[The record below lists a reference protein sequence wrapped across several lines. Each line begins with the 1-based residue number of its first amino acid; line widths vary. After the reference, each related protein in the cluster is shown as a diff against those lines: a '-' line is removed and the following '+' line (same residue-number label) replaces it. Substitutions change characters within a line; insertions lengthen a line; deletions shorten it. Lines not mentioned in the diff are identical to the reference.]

1 MYVNIIYNEAVRIK
15 SFFWNTIIIY
25 LIFYFWGDDMNYITV
40 SFIAVGLAADAFA
53 VSVANGIAMKK
64 CYRMY
69 YSLIFGFYFGL
80 FQFVMPII
88 GFYMGRMFAGVIEN
102 FSNWIAFGLLALIG
116 VKMIYETLKN
126 EKGNECDTKMDHILS
141 VKNMCMLAVA
151 TSIDA
156 CAVGVSFALTKTP
169 LILPAVII
177 GVIAFGF
184 SAAGVFIGKQ
194 IGGLLNK
201 GAGIIGGVIL
211 VIIGAK
217 ILLT

>member
-1 MYVNIIYNEAVRIK
+1 
-15 SFFWNTIIIY
+15 
-25 LIFYFWGDDMNYITV
+25 MNLFTV
-40 SFIAVGLAADAFA
+40 SFLAVGLAADAFA
-53 VSVANGIAMKK
+53 VSVANGIVMKK

-69 YSLIFGFYFGL
+69 YSLMFGFYFGL
-80 FQFVMPII
+80 FQFAMPII
-88 GFYMGRMFAGVIEN
+88 GFYLGIMFTGVIES
-102 FSNWIAFGLLALIG
+102 FSNWIAFGLLSLIG
-116 VKMIYETLKN
+116 AKMIYEALKN
-126 EKGNECDTKMDHILS
+126 EMENECGVNIDQILS
-141 VKNMCMLAVA
+141 VKNMCILAVA

-177 GVIAFGF
+177 GVIAFCF

-201 GAGIIGGVIL
+201 GAGIIGGLIL
-211 VIIGAK
+211 IIIGIK

>member
-1 MYVNIIYNEAVRIK
+1 
-15 SFFWNTIIIY
+15 
-25 LIFYFWGDDMNYITV
+25 MNLVTV
-40 SFIAVGLAADAFA
+40 SFVAVGLAADAFA

-64 CYRMY
+64 CYKMY

-80 FQFVMPII
+80 FQFIMPIV
-88 GFYMGRMFAGVIEN
+88 GFYMGTLFSGAIAN
-102 FSNWIAFGLLALIG
+102 FGDWIAFGLLALIG
-116 VKMIYETLKN
+116 GKMIVETLKSG
-126 EKGNECDTKMDHILS
+126 KDNECSVKMEEILS
-141 VKNMCMLAVA
+141 MKNMCVLAVA

-156 CAVGVSFALTKTP
+156 LAVGVSFALTKTAW
-169 LILPAVII
+169 LLPAVII

-201 GAGIIGGVIL
+201 GAGVIGGVIL
-211 VIIGAK
+211 ISIGLK